1 MDLGPPKFFWDTLDI
16 FGSHWNDL
24 QAGTLEHPGWPID
37 TSSPLS
43 TIWYLHR
50 VPNWVHKSCSK
61 LGFVCGM
68 DGSWV
73 NENLVPNWVQYL
85 SSKFGEQL
93 LYLIGC
99 TICVPSWVLNLCA
112 KLGTQ
117 LMCPI
122 WFYMFNDF

>member
-1 MDLGPPKFFWDTLDI
+1 MHFRAPDMMLFFGAECKILLSSQNMAGIQTLY
-16 FGSHWNDL
+16 
-24 QAGTLEHPGWPID
+24 P
-37 TSSPLS
+37 
-43 TIWYLHR
+43 IWYIHR

-99 TICVPSWVLNLCA
+99 TICVPNWVLNLCA
-112 KLGTQ
+112 KLSTS
-117 LMCPI
+117 I
-122 WFYMFNDF
+122 FDIKFDFESLLPLELL